1 MTAWE
6 AADRLLEELERAD
19 LPRREAY
26 VKQGRSRRVEVTPTG
41 VVSQLNEEEGWA
53 VRAATRRA
61 GFFLA
66 ASGEPPD
73 APRWPDPDGHTVEL
87 PAAQEG
93 APWKP
98 SADLDIPLLVEGEA
112 RALLEDIARAL
123 ADELPAARL
132 AEAFLEDGLSRAW
145 LVSNQ
150 GVRRE
155 QRSRA
160 AALRLLA
167 VSSPSGATA
176 SGYLAAR
183 AARRFEPR
191 RIASRLATQLA
202 ARAEGEPVAHE
213 RGTCVLAPDL
223 VARLLAGLAPLWCG
237 AEAAALAK
245 GLSDRS
251 GHLTAPAVTVIDNPR
266 HAGLLCGEPDDGEGV
281 PTAETV
287 LIEAGRYRQPLLDF
301 RLARSARPLAPTG
314 CCRRPSWRDV
324 PTPGVTQLFIR
335 PDPEVR
341 AADLVGSVRRGYYL
355 LDGGRPARF
364 DFVDDRFTVP
374 VCGYALDK
382 GTARAPL
389 ARTVLTGT
397 VRALLHGIQAVAA
410 DLELFPLGPLYGGPT
425 VLVTGVE
432 LRKE

>member
-6 AADRLLEELERAD
+6 AADRLLAGLERAG
-19 LPRREAY
+19 LPHREAY
-26 VKQGRSRRVEVTPTG
+26 VKRGRSRRVEMTPAG
-41 VVSQLNEEEGWA
+41 VVSQLNEEQGWA

-73 APRWPDPDGHTVEL
+73 APPWPEPDGHSVEL

-93 APWKP
+93 APWKY

-112 RALLEDIARAL
+112 GALLEDVARAV
-123 ADELPAARL
+123 AGELPTARL
-132 AEAFLEDGLSRAW
+132 AEAVLEDGVSRAW
-145 LVSNQ
+145 VVSHR

-155 QRSRA
+155 LRSRA
-160 AALRLLA
+160 AALRLFV

-176 SGYLAAR
+176 TAYLAAR
-183 AARRFEPR
+183 AARRFDPAT
-191 RIASRLATQLA
+191 IASRLATQLA
-202 ARAEGEPVAHE
+202 ARAEGEPVAHD

-237 AEAAALAK
+237 MEAAALAE
-245 GLSDRS
+245 SQADRAGRLAS
-251 GHLTAPAVTVIDNPR
+251 PAVTVIDNPR

-281 PTAETV
+281 PTAESV
-287 LIEAGRYRQPLLDF
+287 LVEAGRYRQPLLDF
-301 RLARSARPLAPTG
+301 RLASRAPLAPTG

-324 PTPGVTQLFIR
+324 PAPGVTQLFLR
-335 PDPEVR
+335 PDPDVR

-364 DFVDDRFTVP
+364 HFVDDRFAVP
-374 VCGYALDK
+374 VCGYALEK
-382 GTARAPL
+382 GSARAPL
-389 ARTVLTGT
+389 ARTLLTGS
-397 VRALLHGIQAVAA
+397 VRALLHGVQAVAA
-410 DLELFPLGPLYGGPT
+410 DLELFPLGALYGGPT
-425 VLVTGVE
+425 ILVTGLE
-432 LRKE
+432 LRER